1 MTEAKSSKQPNQMMI
16 YETGGKSVQFSLD
29 EETETLWA
37 TQAQMAELFDVTPQ
51 NITLHLKNIFTNGE
65 LEKERTCKEFLQVQ
79 NEGGREVTRKTKAYN
94 LDAVISVGYR
104 VNSRKATD
112 FRIWATKVL
121 KQYVVKGVVVNE
133 RRLGELS
140 QKKLAE
146 VNETLD
152 VVRRLMVQRE
162 LEGDEARGVLEI
174 ITQYA
179 ETFRTLREYDEG
191 FVRLNSKVKAR
202 KMLEAGEAVK
212 AIDQLREA
220 IHGSELFG
228 KLRGDEFEGI
238 LRTIYQSFDGED
250 VYPTMAEKAANLL
263 YFIIKDHPFFD
274 GNKRIAALLFI
285 AFLTMNEFGLKENG
299 EAKISDRALVAL
311 TLMIAESESREKG
324 LIVAVVCKLLE

>member
-1 MTEAKSSKQPNQMMI
+1 MTEGQNSKQNQVMI
-16 YETGGKSVQFSLD
+16 YETGGKSVQFNLD
-29 EETETLWA
+29 EATETLWA

-51 NITLHLKNIFTNGE
+51 NITLHLKNIYTDGE

-79 NEGGREVTRKTKAYN
+79 NEGGREVTRKAKVYN

-112 FRIWATKVL
+112 FRIWATKIL
-121 KQYVVKGVVVNE
+121 KQYIVKGVAVNE

-146 VNETLD
+146 VNQTLD
-152 VVRRLMVQRE
+152 VVRRLMAQKE
-162 LEGDEARGVLEI
+162 LEGDEARGVLEV

-179 ETFRTLREYDEG
+179 ETFRTLKEYDEG
-191 FVRLNSKVKAR
+191 FVRLNPGTKAR
-202 KMLEAGEAVK
+202 KTLEAGEAVK

-220 IHGSELFG
+220 IHGSEMFG

-238 LRTIYQSFDGED
+238 LRAIYQSFGGEE
-250 VYPTMAEKAANLL
+250 VYPTVAEKAANLL

-274 GNKRIAALLFI
+274 GNKRIASLLFI
-285 AFLTMNEFGLKENG
+285 VFLTMNEFGLKKNG

-311 TLMIAESESREKG
+311 TLMIAESEPREKG
-324 LIVAVVCKLLE
+324 LIVAVVCKLLED

>member
-1 MTEAKSSKQPNQMMI
+1 MTEGQNSKQNQVMI
-16 YETGGKSVQFSLD
+16 YETGGKSVQFNLD
-29 EETETLWA
+29 EATETLWA

-51 NITLHLKNIFTNGE
+51 NITLHLKNIYTDGE

-79 NEGGREVTRKTKAYN
+79 NEGGREVTRKAKVYN

-112 FRIWATKVL
+112 FRIWATKIL
-121 KQYVVKGVVVNE
+121 KQYIVKGVAVNE

-146 VNETLD
+146 VNQTLD
-152 VVRRLMVQRE
+152 VVRRLMAQKE
-162 LEGDEARGVLEI
+162 LEGDEARGVLEV

-179 ETFRTLREYDEG
+179 ETFRTLKEYDEG
-191 FVRLNSKVKAR
+191 FVRLNAGTKAR
-202 KMLEAGEAVK
+202 KTLEAGEAVK

-220 IHGSELFG
+220 IHGSEMFG

-238 LRTIYQSFDGED
+238 LRVIYQSFGGEE
-250 VYPTMAEKAANLL
+250 VYPTVAEKAANLL

-274 GNKRIAALLFI
+274 GNKRIASLLFI
-285 AFLTMNEFGLKENG
+285 VFLTMNEFGLKKNG

-311 TLMIAESESREKG
+311 TLMIAESEPREKG
-324 LIVAVVCKLLE
+324 LIVAVVCKLLED